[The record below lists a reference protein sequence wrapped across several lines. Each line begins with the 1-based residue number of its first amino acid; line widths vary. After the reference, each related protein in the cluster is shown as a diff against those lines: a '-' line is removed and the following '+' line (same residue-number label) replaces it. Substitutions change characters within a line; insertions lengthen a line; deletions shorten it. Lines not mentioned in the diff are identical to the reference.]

1 MRIYY
6 IGPRCAFSC
15 ANISTRDGRTLSWG
29 VFIVKSRNFKCSLSK
44 TSTAFIVN
52 GIIVK
57 V

>member
-44 TSTAFIVN
+44 TSTTFIVQST
-52 GIIVK
+52 VL
-57 V
+57 